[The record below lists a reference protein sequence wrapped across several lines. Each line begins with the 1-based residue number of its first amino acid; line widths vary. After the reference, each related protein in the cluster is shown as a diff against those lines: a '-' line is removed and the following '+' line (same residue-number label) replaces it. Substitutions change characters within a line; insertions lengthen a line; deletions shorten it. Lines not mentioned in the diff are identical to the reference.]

1 MTNRYLSK
9 HACKYALVEESPDP
23 DLQMI
28 VVIPAYAEEDLS
40 GCLDSLRETDLPEGT
55 TIEILI
61 VINHPDSAGTKVK
74 QDSRQQWLEVQHY
87 GRQFSTDRLRFL
99 GVLQSLPDR
108 HAGVGLAR
116 KTGMDEA
123 VRRFASLQRD
133 GLIINLDADCRVAE
147 NYFREIS
154 AYFEQRPGVWS
165 AGVYFEHPLT
175 GPQLTTGQRNAII
188 DYELHLR
195 YFIEA
200 QRAVGLP
207 FAYQTVGSCMVVRSS
222 TYQKMG
228 GMNSRKAGEDFYF
241 LQKFIAIGRFGEI
254 TGTTVYPSPR
264 GSFRVPFGTGRAV
277 NSILQGSDQLT
288 YHWESFLQ
296 IREMVTSLQDFYQG
310 ISRNCWIDD
319 LPVDLARYLCEQK
332 GVEKMQ
338 ELLRETSRYETFE
351 NRFFQWFNAFRL
363 MKYLHAARYRFPDQ
377 PVVIQAKVFQ
387 KMMDSETC
395 IESPEDLLFWY
406 RQRASREVWP
416 NAKQA

>member
-9 HACKYALVEESPDP
+9 HAGKYALVEESPDP
-23 DLQMI
+23 NLQMI

-40 GCLDSLRETDLPEGT
+40 GCLDSLRETDLPDGT
-55 TIEILI
+55 AVEILI
-61 VINHPDSAGTKVK
+61 VINHPDSADAKIK
-74 QDSRQQWLEVQHY
+74 RDSRQQWLEIQHY
-87 GRQFSTDRLRFL
+87 GQQFSTDRLRFV

-123 VRRFASLQRD
+123 VRRFEGRQRD
-133 GLIINLDADCRVAE
+133 GLIINLDADCRVE
-147 NYFREIS
+147 KNYFQEIS
-154 AYFEQRPGVWS
+154 AYFDQRPGVWA

-175 GPQLTTGQRNAII
+175 GPQLTAGQRKAII
-188 DYELHLR
+188 EYELHLR

-222 TYQKMG
+222 AYQKMG

-296 IREMVTSLQDFYQG
+296 VREMVNLLQSFYQG
-310 ISRNCWIDD
+310 INRDRWIDD
-319 LPVDLARYLCEQK
+319 LPEDLARYLCEQN
-332 GVEKMQ
+332 GVVKMQ
-338 ELLRETSRYETFE
+338 ELLRETNRYNTFK

-363 MKYLHAARYRFPDQ
+363 MKFLHTARQRFPDQ
-377 PVVIQAKVFQ
+377 PVVTQAKAFQ
-387 KMMDSETC
+387 KMMNSATY
-395 IESPEDLLFWY
+395 IESPEDLLTWY
-406 RQRASREVWP
+406 RQRASKEI
-416 NAKQA
+416 